1 MFRSIISFRN
11 AGIVVGSPA
20 TSVQLGDLG
29 TPSPLLSAFCCF
41 AMDAMDAL
49 DRLCAPAANLIFI
62 IAVTNLLALIGLN
75 TFSGNVYAPPS
86 LSPTF
91 MQLDIASAFEHRL
104 ISVVFAFLFVDPFD
118 TASTLIGVTHRAG
131 HLDENGRLPRLRS
144 ALLAVSLATVAGAA
158 RRRRQAISRWSRR
171 ANRSHSRR
179 RRGAVSQPPFCR

>member
-1 MFRSIISFRN
+1 MFRSIIAFRN
-11 AGIVVGSPA
+11 AGIIVDSPA

-41 AMDAMDAL
+41 AMDAM